1 MCGHMLTV
9 QHAQLNFNPSGIPYA
24 SDYQDTYFSQAGAVE
39 ECQHVFIHGNQ
50 LPQRWSQ
57 KNFTIAELGFGCGIN
72 FLTTA
77 SEWLKHAHTDSR
89 LHFISFEKTPVKPE
103 DLKKIHTQLSCDP
116 VLSRQLLTHYPPP
129 VKGCHR
135 LHFAQN
141 KITLTLIFGDAIEQ
155 LQNNHFEADVWYLD
169 GFSPDK
175 NPSMWCAEVAQ
186 RIYQL
191 TKHQGTF
198 STYSVASEVK
208 RNFSAAG
215 FECQKSTG
223 FAHKKH
229 MLVGTCSKPSPL
241 ESFHYREKSWLQAQ
255 PVDTQTS
262 TQSAIII
269 GAGMAGFNIAAAL
282 AKRHWHCTII
292 DKYSDIAKEG
302 SGNANAILMP
312 RLSVDHDVQS
322 QLTLQ
327 GFLYSLQLFKQ
338 LDKQTPH
345 TLWHECGAIQMPR
358 DAMQASRM
366 QQIQNNEPLPPELM
380 QAVTQPQA
388 EQLSACAVNKGG
400 WYIPRAGW
408 IVPAQLCHALWDQYP
423 QQIEFKGGHEITHLR
438 QQDSY
443 WQVMAQD
450 KIIAQA
456 EHVIIA
462 NALAGQ
468 QFEQTSWCMM
478 HAKRGQLSHI
488 PQSLSTLH
496 PQKILCSD
504 VYITPAVNQHYIL
517 GASFISADT
526 DTSIRHVEHES
537 NIEKLNKMLSDHD
550 QLLTLNQ
557 RLEAIGGRAGVRAV
571 SPDRLPIVGQ
581 VAVQDHF
588 MQDFSALATGNT
600 RHHYPRPDY
609 YPGLY
614 IATGFGSR
622 GCAWIPLCAEALAC
636 TMNNEPSP
644 YSTTIAQALHPNRYL
659 VKQLIAKSNSMS
671 DQTDR

>member
-9 QHAQLNFNPSGIPYA
+9 QHAQLNFNPSGTPYA

-77 SEWLKHAHTDSR
+77 SEWLKHAHADSR

-103 DLKKIHTQLSCDP
+103 DLKKIHAQLNCDQA
-116 VLSRQLLTHYPPP
+116 LSQQLLTHYPPP
-129 VKGCHR
+129 VMGSHR

-141 KITLTLIFGDAIEQ
+141 KITLTLIFGDVIAQ
-155 LQNNHFEADVWYLD
+155 LQKNDFEADAWYLD
-169 GFSPDK
+169 GFSPNK
-175 NPSMWCAEVAQ
+175 NPSMWCEEVAQ

-215 FECQKSTG
+215 FECRKSAG

-229 MLVGTCSKPSPL
+229 MLIGTCYKPSPL
-241 ESFHYREKSWLQAQ
+241 KNYHYKEKSWLQAQ
-255 PVDTQTS
+255 PVNTQTS

-292 DKYSDIAKEG
+292 DKHQGIAMEG
-302 SGNANAILMP
+302 SGNQNAILMP
-312 RLSVDHDVQS
+312 KLSVDHDIQS

-327 GFLYSLQLFKQ
+327 GFLYSLQLFQQ
-338 LDKQTPH
+338 LDEQTSH
-345 TLWHECGAIQMPR
+345 TLWHECGAIQISR
-358 DAMQASRM
+358 DVMQASRM
-366 QQIQNNEPLPPELM
+366 QQIQNSQTLPPELI
-380 QAVTQPQA
+380 QVVTQRQA
-388 EQLSACAVNKGG
+388 EQLSACPVSDGG

-408 IVPAQLCHALWDQYP
+408 IVPAQLCHALWDQH
-423 QQIEFKGGHEITHLR
+423 QDKIQFKGGHEITQLR
-438 QQDSY
+438 QQGTH

-450 KIIAQA
+450 KLIAEA
-456 EHVIIA
+456 EHVVIA
-462 NALAGQ
+462 NALTCR

-478 HAKRGQLSHI
+478 HAKRGQLTHI
-488 PQSLSTLH
+488 PQSLSPVH

-526 DTSIRHVEHES
+526 DTRIRHMEHKS
-537 NIEKLNKMLSDHD
+537 NLEKLNKMLSDDD
-550 QLLTLNQ
+550 QLLALNQ
-557 RLEAIGGRAGVRAV
+557 HIDTVGGRAGIRAV
-571 SPDRLPIVGQ
+571 SPDRLPVVGQ
-581 VAVQDHF
+581 VAIQDYF
-588 MQDFSALATGNT
+588 MKDFAEVASGNT
-600 RHHYPRPDY
+600 RHRYPRPNY

-614 IATGFGSR
+614 ISAGFGSR
-622 GCAWIPLCAEALAC
+622 GCTWIPLCAEALAC

-644 YSTTIAQALHPNRYL
+644 YSTTITQALHPNRHL
-659 VKQLIAKSNSMS
+659 IKQLNQIA
-671 DQTDR
+671 D